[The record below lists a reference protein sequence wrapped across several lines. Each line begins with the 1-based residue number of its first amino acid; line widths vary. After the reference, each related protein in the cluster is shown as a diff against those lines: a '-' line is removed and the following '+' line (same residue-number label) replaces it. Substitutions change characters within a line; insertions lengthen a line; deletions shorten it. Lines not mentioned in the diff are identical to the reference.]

1 MSDLHP
7 HHDSIDEPLRKRFE
21 QAWADGH
28 PEPIDRCVPPAD
40 DAGYLATLEELVHIE
55 LEFAWKSWARDRRS
69 SFTTKAA
76 NTTVTPPRVE
86 TYLSRFPPLDQP
98 EILLRLLQQECLVRR
113 QAGDVISIQ
122 QYQQRFPE
130 LAVPEGLFESILRE
144 AGAGGQQGITSD
156 AGPSEKQSFAAT
168 RAGRFGSYELLEEIG
183 RGGMGVVYRARQC
196 TADRIV
202 ALKVIRRDLLET
214 ERHDSQ
220 TAAMDRFRHEAR
232 AAARLEHENI
242 VTVYEVGDVDGEPF
256 FSMRYVDGGSLQE
269 ILHKG
274 PISNR
279 RAAEYLEP
287 VARAVHE
294 AHTRGILHRDL
305 KPQNILVDK
314 KTDRVMVADF
324 GLAKLS
330 EIGEELT
337 HAGEVMGTPSY
348 MSPEQ
353 AQDSSR
359 VTALTDVYALGAT
372 LYCLLTGR
380 PPFQAATG
388 VETLRQLIDEE
399 PVRPG
404 QLNPSIDRDLETI
417 CVKCLQ
423 KEPPRRYDSARLL
436 ADDLR
441 RYLRAEPIS
450 ARPISKLQRT
460 WRWCRRNPVVA
471 ALIGSTATFLIL
483 ALVATAVGYVKTTS
497 ALMTAESAR
506 RQAEENYR
514 QAREAVDNLYTRVSE
529 DTLLNQPGMQ
539 PLRKELLEETLRYYR
554 NFLSQRSGDFT
565 IQPELALANFRAG
578 SITED
583 IGTAEQALTFYRRA
597 LDMQKRLVAR
607 EPNDADRLQDLGA
620 THNAIGRA
628 LHRLRQFDAALQA
641 YEEAVA
647 ARRKAAAA
655 APRRSE
661 LQRVLANSIMNVGLL
676 ERETGRLQPA
686 RENLEEAQSIRRAIR
701 RQELDRPQLQC
712 DLAIGHYNLAVL
724 ALMFPDVDSAERNLQ
739 DAITILEKLLAL
751 HPKDLANQYRLVL
764 CYRLLADLKCTT
776 TDRDTAMDL
785 YQEALQRAE
794 PLALANPDV
803 REYQAELAGLRM
815 NLGLLHLEGNDAEL
829 TRTCF
834 RQALRILDK
843 LAQQYPAFPR
853 HRRDLAVTLR
863 VLATLDLE
871 SGDAAAAEENLLRS
885 QQLLRAL
892 VEEFS
897 GNEEHEAQLSETTA
911 LLEGLKNGD

>member
-1 MSDLHP
+1 MSDPQP
-7 HHDSIDEPLRKRFE
+7 HSDSIDEPLRKRFE
-21 QAWADGH
+21 QAWADGN
-28 PEPIDRCVPPAD
+28 PQPIDSCIPAAD

-55 LEFAWKSWARDRRS
+55 LEFAWKSWARDRRAS
-69 SFTTKAA
+69 STAETIDTTD
-76 NTTVTPPRVE
+76 TPPRVE
-86 TYLSRFPPLDQP
+86 TYLSRFPRLDQP
-98 EILLRLLQQECLVRR
+98 EILLRLLQQECLVRS
-113 QAGDVISIQ
+113 QAGDVVSIE
-122 QYQQRFPE
+122 QYQQRFPQ
-130 LAVPEGLFESILRE
+130 LAPPEGLFESILRE
-144 AGAGGQQGITSD
+144 AGAPG
-156 AGPSEKQSFAAT
+156 AGTSEKQPIAAT
-168 RAGRFGSYELLEEIG
+168 RAGRFGNYELLEEIG

-202 ALKVIRRDLLET
+202 ALKVVRRELLES

-220 TAAMDRFRHEAR
+220 TAAMDRFRHETR

-256 FSMRYVDGGSLQE
+256 FSMRYVDGSSLRE
-269 ILHKG
+269 TVREG

-287 VARAVHE
+287 VARAVNE
-294 AHTRGILHRDL
+294 AHAEGILHRDL

-314 KTDRVMVADF
+314 KTDRAMVADF

-359 VTALTDVYALGAT
+359 VTARTDVYALGAT

-388 VETLRQLIDEE
+388 VETLRQVIDEE

-423 KEPPRRYDSARLL
+423 KEPARRYDSARLL

-441 RYLRAEPIS
+441 RYLRGEPIL
-450 ARPISKLQRT
+450 ARPIGSLQRT

-483 ALVATAVGYVKTTS
+483 ALLATAVGYVKTTA

-539 PLRKELLEETLRYYR
+539 PLRKELLEEALRYYR
-554 NFLSQRSGDFT
+554 KFLSRRSDDLT

-578 SITED
+578 RITEEID
-583 IGTAEQALTFYRRA
+583 SPEKSLTCYRRA
-597 LDMQKRLVAR
+597 RDIQRRLLAR
-607 EPNDADRLQDLGA
+607 EPNDPDRLEDLGA
-620 THNAIGRA
+620 THNAVGRV

-647 ARRKAAAA
+647 VRRRLAAT
-655 APRRSE
+655 APERSE
-661 LQRVLANSIMNVGLL
+661 FQRVLANSIMNAGLL
-676 ERETGRLQPA
+676 EKERGRLQSA
-686 RENLEEAQSIRRAIR
+686 RENLEEAQLVRRAIR
-701 RQELDRPQLQC
+701 RPDLDRPQLQR

-724 ALMFPDVDSAERNLQ
+724 AMMLRDDASAQRNLR
-739 DAITILEKLLAL
+739 DAIAILEKLLAG
-751 HPKDLANQYRLVL
+751 HPKDLANQHRLVI
-764 CYRLLADLKCTT
+764 CYRILADLKSTT
-776 TDRDTAMDL
+776 ADRDAAMGL
-785 YQEALQRAE
+785 YREALQRME
-794 PLALANPDV
+794 QLALANPDV
-803 REYQAELAGLRM
+803 PEYQAALAGLQM
-815 NLGLLHLEGNDAEL
+815 NLGQLHRERNAPDL

-834 RQALRILDK
+834 HQALQILDK
-843 LAQQYPAFPR
+843 LAGQGPSIPR
-853 HRRDLAVTLR
+853 YRRDLAVTLR
-863 VLATLDLE
+863 AIGTLDLTA
-871 SGDAAAAEENLLRS
+871 GDDRAAEESLLRS
-885 QQLLRAL
+885 QQHLRTL
-892 VEEFS
+892 VEEFP
-897 GNEEHEAQLSETTA
+897 GNEEFELQLSETTA
-911 LLEGLKNGD
+911 LLEGLRNGD